1 MRTTIT
7 IDDELLAD
15 AKEFS
20 GIAETSSVVEQ
31 ALTLLVQH
39 EAAQKLIALGGSQP
53 GLTIPPRRRW
63 NEDGTWEGNPE

>member
-20 GIAETSSVVEQ
+20 GINETSAVIRK
-31 ALTLLVQH
+31 ALTFLVQH
-39 EAAQKLIALGGSQP
+39 EAAQRLILLGGSEP
-53 GLTIPPRRRW
+53 NFKAAPRSRP
-63 NEDGTWEGNPE
+63 DDL